1 MNSLPQVREFFN
13 NAVSNPKNA
22 QFVNQKTGNF
32 RDDFVQR
39 LLQNRFSFAV
49 QPKSIEGKAVERLF
63 GLDEKSLD
71 EEAPLGDVKGY
82 SLNITRT
89 MVKNLAMETGKCRR
103 RSAKGPIYLTEF
115 TQETPKKTKE
125 KKGLK
130 KSWNEILKV
139 N

>member
-1 MNSLPQVREFFN
+1 
-13 NAVSNPKNA
+13 
-22 QFVNQKTGNF
+22 
-32 RDDFVQR
+32 
-39 LLQNRFSFAV
+39 
-49 QPKSIEGKAVERLF
+49 
-63 GLDEKSLD
+63 
-71 EEAPLGDVKGY
+71 
-82 SLNITRT
+82 

-115 TQETPKKTKE
+115 TQETPKKTSKKTKD